1 MKKLISKR
9 HSETFLWLMLFVAM
23 LACMTGLAFG
33 EIDKAPDKPSVIK
46 SDKGNISFS
55 HAKHNKVEGG
65 CGACHSMFP
74 PKGGQIEALM
84 SSGKLKEKAVMA
96 LCRDCHGKVL
106 DAGMET
112 GPTSDCMGCH
122 KK

>member
-1 MKKLISKR
+1 MKKLTSKR
-9 HSETFLWLMLFVAM
+9 HSGTFLWLMLFVAM

-33 EIDKAPDKPSVIK
+33 EIDKAPDKPSVIR
-46 SDKGNISFS
+46 SEKGNISFFHDK
-55 HAKHNKVEGG
+55 HANLEGG
-65 CGACHSMFP
+65 CKACHSVFP
-74 PKGGQIEALM
+74 SENGQIEALKA
-84 SSGKLKEKAVMA
+84 SGRIKAKTVMT

-106 DAGMET
+106 DAGKKT